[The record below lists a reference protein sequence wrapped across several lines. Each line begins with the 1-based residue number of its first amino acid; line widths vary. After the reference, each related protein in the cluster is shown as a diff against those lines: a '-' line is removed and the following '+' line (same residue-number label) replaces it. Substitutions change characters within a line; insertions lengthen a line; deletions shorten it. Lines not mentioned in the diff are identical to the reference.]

1 MDCRPCLLLVLVL
14 VLAYEVVQ
22 DWNLGVSGGAKWEDC
37 SEVEVEGFVFVF
49 ALAVAV
55 AQATSISL
63 TAASQSKP

>member
-14 VLAYEVVQ
+14 AYEVLQ

-55 AQATSISL
+55 AVAQATSISL

>member
-1 MDCRPCLLLVLVL
+1 ML
-14 VLAYEVVQ
+14 VLAYEVVK

-55 AQATSISL
+55 AVAQATSISL
-63 TAASQSKP
+63 TAASHSKP